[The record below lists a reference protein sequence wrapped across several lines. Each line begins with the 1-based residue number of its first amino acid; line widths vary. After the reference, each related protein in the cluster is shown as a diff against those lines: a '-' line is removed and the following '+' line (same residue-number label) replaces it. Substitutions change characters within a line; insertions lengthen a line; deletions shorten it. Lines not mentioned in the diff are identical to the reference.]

1 MKLLKPAEVSVITG
15 LSKTATYELLHSKGF
30 PLIVLNKNAMRV
42 NEADLYKYLESKR
55 LARV

>member
-1 MKLLKPAEVSVITG
+1 MKLLKPAEVSAITG

-42 NEADLYKYLESKR
+42 EEQELYDFLKKKKVTR
-55 LARV
+55 

>member
-1 MKLLKPAEVSVITG
+1 MKLLKPAEVSAITG

-42 NEADLYKYLESKR
+42 DEQELYEYLKKKKVTS
-55 LARV
+55 